1 MACKE
6 YVYALLQG
14 IVSMQGSNPHLL
26 NLLHWQVDSLP
37 LEPSGKHNVYTYVIY
52 MCGLPGWLR
61 W

>member
-14 IVSMQGSNPHLL
+14 IFTMQGSNPHLL

-37 LEPSGKHNVYTYVIY
+37 LAPSGKHNVYTYIIY
-52 MCGLPGWLR
+52 TCALPGWLR